1 MEGHFDFKKFLND
14 VGDNGSAFVKKTGF
28 AFNTPYYWSKLSTDE
43 GIAQKM
49 ILKMIEVYPQVD
61 LSLYFPTHKKII
73 DAKHKANASIKK

>member
-28 AFNTPYYWSKLSTDE
+28 AFNTPNYWSKLSTDE

-61 LSLYFPTHKKII
+61 YHYIFQRTKK
-73 DAKHKANASIKK
+73 S